1 MEAENGGRELSPAA
15 WKPLGMES
23 SEPRFT
29 MQLVVT
35 KAAAG
40 AGGGDEDEQVSN
52 VVIPDTCKAF
62 YSL

>member
-1 MEAENGGRELSPAA
+1 
-15 WKPLGMES
+15 MES